1 MIFGGLTH
9 VFKKNLCRPA
19 KFGGKAALASST
31 TPCSNTNTLSDLQAP
46 SSIDMLYEFNR
57 WLILNYCTFLKE
69 DAEPP
74 QSRNC
79 SAVGGYCQCS
89 LSLSFNGP
97 AVYFKQHR
105 HFRMIIEILYYRTT
119 TARLCGPLYTL
130 ISVTFIMTVTL

>member
-19 KFGGKAALASST
+19 TFGGKAALASGT
-31 TPCSNTNTLSDLQAP
+31 TPSNTNTLSALQAP

-105 HFRMIIEILYYRTT
+105 HFRVIIEILYYRTT